1 MFRVILNVG
10 GNPFVDEVQ
19 QLQIRRRHILR
30 RQPDILQYGGV
41 NRPAGGAHFNG
52 QGVKVAIHQHLLGQI
67 REHLGDSREQVAAA
81 GQLRQ
86 IPLVAQGSEGV
97 ARQIEGVEVKRL
109 TALHVLGV
117 VRRGGC
123 GSGCVHDAD
132 FRVLL
137 GVLAHQF
144 ARVAPAD
151 GGVDAQDGRGQ
162 RRSQV
167 NRGQT
172 GVVVVSIV
180 GIAGHA
186 AGQIGVHIRRGQVAN
201 RLHGVIRCGDAQHLR
216 AIVEDDGRAGHG
228 EAGERGVGL
237 HFAQRVGQ
245 TGLAVDAH
253 ERGQRVVRAG
263 VAVVVVADE
272 RRVIQRQDDAD
283 VILRHLA
290 DAAVLEVQLK
300 QLIQPVG
307 RLGIHVVGG
316 HIGVIARQ
324 RRALQGEV
332 EAAVL
337 VAAILHQAEGVHAG
351 DVAAVERDA
360 QQVNHAVGVG
370 VEQQQ
375 RAVLIHRQ
383 HGGRF
388 VAVKGAVLGEA
399 QNVRKAARHHRDA
412 PVFAVEF
419 ADGRAVGDGVE
430 LAVCFHHAADLV
442 HVENVADLLDFIF
455 FDAAVDLLGLLDC
468 LRKRTGQQQRQHQQQ
483 AQETGKM
490 LHDDNPPFIG

>member
-1 MFRVILNVG
+1 M
-10 GNPFVDEVQ
+10 
-19 QLQIRRRHILR
+19 
-30 RQPDILQYGGV
+30 
-41 NRPAGGAHFNG
+41 
-52 QGVKVAIHQHLLGQI
+52 LL
-67 REHLGDSREQVAAA
+67 D
-81 GQLRQ
+81 
-86 IPLVAQGSEGV
+86 
-97 ARQIEGVEVKRL
+97 
-109 TALHVLGV
+109 
-117 VRRGGC
+117 
-123 GSGCVHDAD
+123 
-132 FRVLL
+132 
-137 GVLAHQF
+137 VLAHQF
-144 ARVAPAD
+144 AHIAPAD
-151 GGVDAQDGRGQ
+151 GRVDAQDGRGQ

-172 GVVVVSIV
+172 GVIVVGVV
-180 GIAGHA
+180 AVARHA

-201 RLHGVIRCGDAQHLR
+201 RLHGVIRRGDAQHLR

-228 EAGERGVGL
+228 EAGERGAGL

-245 TGLAVDAH
+245 TGLTVDAH

-263 VAVVVVADE
+263 VAVVIVADE

-290 DAAVLEVQLK
+290 DAAVLEVQLE
-300 QLIQPVG
+300 QLIQPVHCF
-307 RLGIHVVGG
+307 GIQPVGG

-337 VAAILHQAEGVHAG
+337 VAAILRQAEGVHAG

-383 HGGRF
+383 HGGCF

-399 QNVRKAARHHRDA
+399 QNVRKTVRHHRDA
-412 PVFAVEF
+412 PVFTVEF
-419 ADGRAVGDGVE
+419 ADGRAGGDGVE

-442 HVENVADLLDFIF
+442 HIENVADFFDFIF
-455 FDAAVDLLGLLDC
+455 FDAAVDLLGLLDW
-468 LRKRTGQQQRQHQQQ
+468 LRKRAGQQQRQHQQQ
-483 AQETGKM
+483 AQDAGKM
-490 LHDDNPPFIG
+490 FHDVTLHS